1 MARTLKAIMY
11 EKLTS
16 FKNDVELKKAIRAV
30 NARIRRVK
38 KSGDYSKL
46 SKTLSYYEKMMFD
59 ITRGNLKGNYNKKMF
74 TKSGLVSTGISKLKT
89 NEKKALSDFVL
100 KLMKADDFTVPELKK
115 IAKTKATLLGTSV
128 EEYMKRVEFWKL
140 FRQVKEDSIYGSDET
155 YNAVDIVLNQPTT
168 YEEKVKR
175 AEDILESMGV
185 GFEESGG
192 VPPEIPKD
200 GKDVYS
206 YDELINLINK
216 TVTSAD
222 YDKYTTGN
230 KK

>member
-1 MARTLKAIMY
+1 
-11 EKLTS
+11 
-16 FKNDVELKKAIRAV
+16 
-30 NARIRRVK
+30 
-38 KSGDYSKL
+38 
-46 SKTLSYYEKMMFD
+46 MFD

-155 YNAVDIVLNQPTT
+155 YNAVDIVLNHPIT

-175 AEDILESMGV
+175 ALDLYVSGLESNLTQYNIDEATGEQTV
-185 GFEESGG
+185 VET
-192 VPPEIPKD
+192 
-200 GKDVYS
+200 
-206 YDELINLINK
+206 DELKLLKDITKEEYKGYYIYVSGKEK
-216 TVTSAD
+216 TKIIDVLKS
-222 YDKYTTGN
+222 KI
-230 KK
+230 K